1 MKRITID
8 RIPSEFKRTINAMMT
23 EGGVLQYSK
32 GKINFHPMGNDRVE
46 VSVISRRKGVKFELQ
61 FYAGGAFSYTE
72 KRKQLPASFLDW
84 GWEKESDDILV
95 YEEPTLLM
103 AFWEMIETIK

>member
-1 MKRITID
+1 M
-8 RIPSEFKRTINAMMT
+8 EF
-23 EGGVLQYSK
+23 SK
-32 GKINFHPMGNDRVE
+32 GKINFHPMRNDRVE

-84 GWEKESDDILV
+84 GWDKDDGILV

>member
-8 RIPSEFKRTINAMMT
+8 NIPNEYKQTINT
-23 EGGVLQYSK
+23 LLKEGGTMEFSK
-32 GKINFHPMGNDRVE
+32 GKINFCPMGNDRVE

-72 KRKQLPASFLDW
+72 KRKQLPAPFLDW
-84 GWEKESDDILV
+84 GWEKDDDDILV

-103 AFWEMIETIK
+103 AFWEVIETLK